1 MRAIIKASA
10 EPGLTVTD
18 VPEPTCGPNDVL
30 IRVHHAGV
38 CGTDVHIDEWDE
50 WAQGRIR
57 PPVVVGHEFAG
68 EIVEVG
74 ANVGDQFQLG
84 QLVTAEGHIVC
95 GHCRRCRTGNGHIC
109 TNTSIIGV
117 DRNGAFAE
125 YLAMP
130 ALNVWPLG
138 NIPTTVGSIMDA
150 IGNAFHTVLT
160 ADIPGNTVLVAGCG
174 PIGCFA
180 AGVAKAAGATKVIA
194 TDINPFRL
202 DLAKKMGADVLI
214 NPADEDVV
222 ARVIDETDG
231 EGADVVCEM
240 SGHPTALAQAFQ
252 SARLGG
258 QVQLLGI
265 PKEPVTINFST
276 DIIFKGLTVYGVI
289 GRRMYDTWLQM
300 QTFLSSGIFDPMPT
314 VTHTFP
320 LEEIQKAL
328 DVIHSGNAGKVIL
341 EIGSK

>member
-10 EPGLTVTD
+10 EPGLKVTD

-30 IRVHHAGV
+30 IHVHHAGV
-38 CGTDVHIDEWDE
+38 CGTDVHIDEWDD

-68 EIVEVG
+68 EIVELG
-74 ANVGDQFQLG
+74 SNVGDQFHIG

-95 GHCRRCRTGNGHIC
+95 GHCKSCRSGNGHIC

-117 DRNGAFAE
+117 DRNGAFTE

-130 ALNVWPLG
+130 ASNVIPLG
-138 NIPTTVGSIMDA
+138 SIPTTIGSIMDA

-160 ADIPGNTVLVAGCG
+160 ATIPGNSVLVTGCG

-180 AGVAKAAGATKVIA
+180 AGVAQSAGATKVIA
-194 TDINPFRL
+194 TDVNQFRL
-202 DLAKKMGADVLI
+202 DLAGKMGADVLI
-214 NPADEDVV
+214 NPEKEDVV
-222 ARVIDETDG
+222 ARVREETGGD
-231 EGADVVCEM
+231 GADVVCQM
-240 SGHPTALAQAFQ
+240 SGHPIALAQAFQ
-252 SARLGG
+252 AACMGG

-265 PKEPVTINFST
+265 PKEPVTIDFSA
-276 DIIFKGLTVYGVI
+276 DIIFKGLSVHGVI

-300 QTFLSSGIFDPMPT
+300 QTFLSSGIFDPMPA

-320 LEEIQKAL
+320 LEDIQKAL

-341 EIGSK
+341 EIGSN